1 VWQYNESVLSRF
13 RANTKERVPRLL
25 KHHEKIDKTLA
36 EFISS
41 IVEPDL
47 TDVINAA
54 QAAIRDQKDWT
65 PDMKR
70 LLRQKLT
77 GILRDKLEET
87 LRLLDI
93 HEFLDRVIQRI
104 VEPQRQLI
112 LDYQQSGDICPRL

>member
-1 VWQYNESVLSRF
+1 M
-13 RANTKERVPRLL
+13 
-25 KHHEKIDKTLA
+25 
-36 EFISS
+36 
-41 IVEPDL
+41 EPDL